1 MAQFLNDHLKA
12 VGVETRLV
20 ELGKHVMDDQELDL
34 PPAILGRIGN
44 DPKKKTVL
52 VYGHFD
58 VQPVSFQLLSF
69 SALLDMSSV
78 PPEGFESVILTILS
92 PTTSFITRTKLMST
106 FPARQINR
114 MAGIPIH
121 SLLSSTRMA
130 GWSVVV
136 HRTIK
141 ALSSAGLIS
150 SNTTLRTRKNCL
162 WTWNVASR
170 EWRRAVARG
179 SMTSWWKNQSPEDG
193 STA

>member
-69 SALLDMSSV
+69 SALLDMSTV
-78 PPEGFESVILTILS
+78 APEGFESVILTILS
-92 PTTSFITRTKLMST
+92 PAAFV
-106 FPARQINR
+106 F
-114 MAGIPIH
+114 H
-121 SLLSSTRMA
+121 
-130 GWSVVV
+130 
-136 HRTIK
+136 
-141 ALSSAGLIS
+141 
-150 SNTTLRTRKNCL
+150 
-162 WTWNVASR
+162 
-170 EWRRAVARG
+170 
-179 SMTSWWKNQSPEDG
+179 D
-193 STA
+193 